1 MRLGHGVEVDVA
13 LMALYIS
20 IMVLNGLVAL
30 YDFSFYRIPN
40 MLVLTLIVIYFV
52 TAPFFLSTDEILM
65 SAGIFAGA
73 LAIGFLLFFFGV
85 FGGGDAKYLAATAM
99 WSGTEHIILFI
110 IIVALAGGVLAM
122 GYLFAQ
128 SRIVS
133 ISTVLWTQILA
144 LEKRYSPL
152 QCVWAFSGNGPETT
166 KREAIKDNQLPYG
179 IAISFGMIVVLYLK
193 LTS

>member
-1 MRLGHGVEVDVA
+1 MLLEHGMGVNVA
-13 LMALYIS
+13 LMALYITM
-20 IMVLNGLVAL
+20 MVLNGLVAI

-40 MLVLTLIVIYFV
+40 MLVLTLIVIYFT
-52 TAPFFLSTDEILM
+52 TAPFFLGTDEIII
-65 SAGIFAGA
+65 SSGIFAGA
-73 LAIGFLLFFFGV
+73 LAIGFVLFFVGL

-99 WSGTEHIILFI
+99 WAGPEHILPFI
-110 IIVALAGGVLAM
+110 IIVALAGGVLALC
-122 GYLFAQ
+122 YLIAQ
-128 SRIVS
+128 PRIVS
-133 ISTVLWTQILA
+133 LSTTVWSQILA

-166 KREAIKDNQLPYG
+166 KREAIKHNQLPYG